1 MLSGTGTDLSTK
13 PEEVYT
19 VMVLQN
25 LRMTQ
30 DYVSFQKLLLKAIWQ
45 KCPLIKVN
53 NQIFQN

>member
-13 PEEVYT
+13 PEVVYT

-30 DYVSFQKLLLKAIWQ
+30 DYVNFQKQLLKAIWQ
-45 KCPLIKVN
+45 KCPLIKLN
-53 NQIFQN
+53 NQIF

>member
-13 PEEVYT
+13 LEEVFT

-30 DYVSFQKLLLKAIWQ
+30 GYVISQKKLL
-45 KCPLIKVN
+45 KVS
-53 NQIFQN
+53 